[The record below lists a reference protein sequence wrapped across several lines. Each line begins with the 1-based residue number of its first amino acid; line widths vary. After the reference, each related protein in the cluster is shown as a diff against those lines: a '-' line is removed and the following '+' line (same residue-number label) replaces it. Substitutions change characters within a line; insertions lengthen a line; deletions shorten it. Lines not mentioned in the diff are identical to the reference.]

1 MGRKGQR
8 RGSYAD
14 VLGQSDHPLVGFDPW
29 GGLVQQAGRRLALGQ
44 RPQVC
49 EVCGLTT
56 ELPGA
61 WLLVPHIPLQV
72 ALVKL
77 LKVLGEPLVVG
88 QAGRVHRGDG
98 LHPIGAVV
106 ATMVTCSKAGPRSG
120 QTGTRS
126 QAALPGPPGPPA
138 LAGPPPAPPPQA
150 AAGDLGG

>member
-1 MGRKGQR
+1 MGGGDRAASSPAAPWLVTTPVSLPQDCVR
-8 RGSYAD
+8 RAACGRGA
-14 VLGQSDHPLVGFDPW
+14 GW
-29 GGLVQQAGRRLALGQ
+29 G
-44 RPQVC
+44 P
-49 EVCGLTT
+49 T
-56 ELPGA
+56 

-72 ALVKL
+72 ALVEL

-138 LAGPPPAPPPQA
+138 LAGRPHPAPPPQA